1 MLDLQPHQ
9 LSPKSQDLTHI
20 RSTASPIKLS
30 PNSNIKEA
38 FAAIAEVPALIT
50 ETAINAEAPAPT
62 AEVCRGRLRKKILS
76 YQYRNPLR
84 PSPKPSAGDS
94 LVS

>member
-9 LSPKSQDLTHI
+9 LSPKSQDMTHI

-30 PNSNIKEA
+30 PNSIIKEA
-38 FAAIAEVPALIT
+38 LAAI
-50 ETAINAEAPAPT
+50 AEAPAPT
-62 AEVCRGRLRKKILS
+62 AEVCRGRLKKKILS